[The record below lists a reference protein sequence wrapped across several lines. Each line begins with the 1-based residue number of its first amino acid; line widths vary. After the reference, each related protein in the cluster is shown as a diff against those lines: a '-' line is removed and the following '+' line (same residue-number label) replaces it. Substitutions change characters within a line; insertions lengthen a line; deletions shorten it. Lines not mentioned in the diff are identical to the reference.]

1 MIDRDFIKK
10 LAEEHVAEKGL
21 FLVDVKVT
29 TGNRITV
36 LANKREGITIAECV
50 ALSRHIEGSLDREK
64 EDFELQVSSPGLDAP
79 LLVREQYEMS
89 IGKKVEVT
97 LISGKKIKGILKS
110 LTDNGFEV
118 EVEKRE
124 KGIKKETLLIPY
136 GFDDVRA
143 VNIVI
148 SFKN

>member
-1 MIDRDFIKK
+1 M
-10 LAEEHVAEKGL
+10 
-21 FLVDVKVT
+21 
-29 TGNRITV
+29 
-36 LANKREGITIAECV
+36 
-50 ALSRHIEGSLDREK
+50 
-64 EDFELQVSSPGLDAP
+64 QVSSPGLDAP
-79 LLVREQYEMS
+79 FLVREQYEMS

-97 LISGKKIKGILKS
+97 LISGKKMKGILKS

-124 KGIKKETLLIPY
+124 KGMKKEALLIPY
-136 GFDDVRA
+136 SFDDVRA